1 MWGLV
6 GKSDYMIDDPPTRGS
21 AVLEN
26 QILIVPRDLY
36 LLERI
41 EEFRIIFPSIRELI
55 SSPSKRTR
63 PIRHIHPSTP
73 CDCKPDGPF
82 DQKQKKTPGRSNR

>member
-73 CDCKPDGPF
+73 CDLQTRRTLRP
-82 DQKQKKTPGRSNR
+82 KQRKTPGRSN

>member
-41 EEFRIIFPSIRELI
+41 EEFLG
-55 SSPSKRTR
+55 T
-63 PIRHIHPSTP
+63 STS
-73 CDCKPDGPF
+73 DY
-82 DQKQKKTPGRSNR
+82 RNRGFR

>member
-41 EEFRIIFPSIRELI
+41 EEFLDRKSVV
-55 SSPSKRTR
+55 
-63 PIRHIHPSTP
+63 
-73 CDCKPDGPF
+73 
-82 DQKQKKTPGRSNR
+82 